1 MRDRLL
7 ISMLLLALPF
17 MALRAQDVWIVEGDT
32 IISDTTGA
40 DLTAVEAVGTPAL
53 PWPDNVCQRINE
65 FLRSPI
71 FRTSTVGIE
80 VFDLTADSVIY
91 AYNEHQRMRPASTMK
106 LFTAIT
112 ALEELGIS
120 HRFTTEVLYSGSV
133 DSCVLR
139 GDIYIKGGMDPLF
152 DNADMDSLVQTL
164 RVAGIDT
171 VRGNVYSDL
180 SLKEKKP
187 YGEGWCWDDDNH
199 LLTPLLLNG
208 KGGFIR
214 AFIHKLKNAGITL
227 MGDTLKASVPADA
240 HSLCTR
246 SHTLGQILTPMM
258 KHSYNLHAEA
268 VFYHIAASTGRKW
281 ASSRDARGVVNRLM
295 TEMGLDASQYYVAD
309 GSGLSL
315 YNYVSPHATVAFLRY
330 AYDNY
335 DIYARL
341 LPTLPV
347 AGVDGT
353 LEKRMRKGYAQY
365 SVRAKTGTLEG
376 ISSLA
381 GYCIAANK
389 HYLCFSI
396 INMGIRSTAT
406 AHAFQDRLCEA
417 LCAP

>member
-1 MRDRLL
+1 MRERLYILML
-7 ISMLLLALPF
+7 IMALPF
-17 MALRAQDVWIVEGDT
+17 TALRAQDVLAADGDT
-32 IISDTTGA
+32 IISDTLCA
-40 DLTAVEAVGTPAL
+40 DTVAVDTIGTPL
-53 PWPDNVCQRINE
+53 PWPYSVCERIDG
-65 FLRSPI
+65 LLQSPI
-71 FRTSTVGIE
+71 FRTSAVGIE
-80 VFDLTADSVIY
+80 VYDLTADSVIY

-112 ALEELGIS
+112 ALEELSIS
-120 HRFTTEVLYSGSV
+120 HRFTTEMLYTGSI
-133 DSCVLR
+133 DSCVLH
-139 GDIYIKGGMDPLF
+139 GDLYIKGGMDPLF
-152 DNADMDSLVQTL
+152 DDADMDSLVQTL
-164 RVAGIDT
+164 RAAGVDT
-171 VRGNVYSDL
+171 VMGNVYSDL
-180 SLKEKKP
+180 SLKENKP

-214 AFIHKLKNAGITL
+214 AFINKFENAGITL
-227 MGDTLKASVPADA
+227 TGDTLTAIVPAGA
-240 HSLCTR
+240 QPLRTR

-258 KHSYNLHAEA
+258 KHSYNLYAEA

-281 ASSRDARGVVNRLM
+281 ASSRDARSVVNSLM
-295 TEMGLDASQYYVAD
+295 TDIGLDASQYYVAD

-315 YNYVSPHATVAFLRY
+315 YNYVSPHAEVAFLRY

-335 DIYARL
+335 GIYERL

-347 AGVDGT
+347 AGADGT
-353 LEKRMRKGYAQY
+353 LDKRMRKGYARY

-396 INMGIRSTAT
+396 INTGIRRTAT
-406 AHAFQDRLCEA
+406 AHTFQDRVCEV